1 MRYLQYELLSVD
13 HSGKLVYYLK
23 VNTTEPLTTTTCTN
37 DQRTNGHL
45 TNNQELKDW
54 SKRTNQVL
62 QSSQLITSRPNWQ
75 TSNNIASSSTNQD
88 NDQRLITSTDDSQ
101 FTWLWWWR
109 PLRLSRRQSMSLQ
122 TVLLRTT
129 LTRTIVIYRLMKAI
143 ISALSSLEHHI
154 HKLIC

>member
-23 VNTTEPLTTTTCTN
+23 VNTTEPLTTTTGTN